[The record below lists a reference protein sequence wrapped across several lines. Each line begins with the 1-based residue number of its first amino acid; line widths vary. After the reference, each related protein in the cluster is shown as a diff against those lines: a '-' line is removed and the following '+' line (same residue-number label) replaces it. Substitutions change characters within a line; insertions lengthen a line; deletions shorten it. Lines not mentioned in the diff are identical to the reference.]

1 MLEFIKKRVLLL
13 CVTASVVILSIA
25 AALLYQAASGPQGTV
40 DQYPLDKA
48 CYSLFDSNGREFK
61 SWFPP
66 IPAADAQGIYVFN
79 NDHTWGYV
87 FGPSAM
93 VADRD
98 CLRQRYPGDTIVPAL
113 EGEDK

>member
-1 MLEFIKKRVLLL
+1 MK
-13 CVTASVVILSIA
+13 TALAAIAAAITLSIA
-25 AALLYQAASGPQGTV
+25 IVLLAYARD
-40 DQYPLDKA
+40 DQRTDPYPLDKA
-48 CYSLFDSNGREFK
+48 CYSLFDRNGRGWK

-66 IPAADAQGIYVFN
+66 VPAADAAGVFTFN

-98 CLRQRYPGDTIVPAL
+98 CLRERYPGDEMVPPL
-113 EGEDK
+113 DGSDD

>member
-1 MLEFIKKRVLLL
+1 MKALAAAATV
-13 CVTASVVILSIA
+13 AVVILSLSF
-25 AALLYQAASGPQGTV
+25 ALLFFAATDSPS
-40 DQYPLDKA
+40 DPYPLDKA
-48 CYSLFDSNGREFK
+48 CYSIFDRTGREFK

-66 IPAADAQGIYVFN
+66 VPAESGVFTFN

-98 CLRQRYPGDTIVPAL
+98 CLRERYPGDEMVPPL
-113 EGEDK
+113 QGTDD